1 MFKFNCVYTL
11 SRNELRCCKAPAL
24 VFGGRV
30 LKNTLGLKRIGSF
43 KSEIVSIKEVPKG
56 YNISYSNEFKTKSKT
71 KIAIIPVG
79 YMDGLNVR
87 NGRDSFS
94 FKNNILSICMEIKK
108 LFTKPNLKVIIRDR
122 KYNIIG
128 RLGMY
133 HAIIDIT
140 GANDIKIGDE
150 VFLSIA
156 PIYTNNNIRR
166 EYI

>member
-1 MFKFNCVYTL
+1 
-11 SRNELRCCKAPAL
+11 
-24 VFGGRV
+24 
-30 LKNTLGLKRIGSF
+30 
-43 KSEIVSIKEVPKG
+43 
-56 YNISYSNEFKTKSKT
+56 
-71 KIAIIPVG
+71 
-79 YMDGLNVR
+79 MDGLNVR

>member
-1 MFKFNCVYTL
+1 
-11 SRNELRCCKAPAL
+11 
-24 VFGGRV
+24 
-30 LKNTLGLKRIGSF
+30 
-43 KSEIVSIKEVPKG
+43 
-56 YNISYSNEFKTKSKT
+56 
-71 KIAIIPVG
+71 
-79 YMDGLNVR
+79 MDGLNVR

-133 HAIIDIT
+133 HTIVDIT
-140 GANDIKIGDE
+140 GADDIKIGDE

-166 EYI
+166 EYV

>member
-1 MFKFNCVYTL
+1 MFKLYCIYTL
-11 SRNELRCCKAPAL
+11 SGNEFRCCKTSVL

-30 LKNTLGLKRIGSF
+30 LKNTLGLKKIGSF

-56 YNISYSNEFKTKSKT
+56 YNISYSNEYKTKKNT

-79 YMDGLNVR
+79 YMDGLNVK
-87 NGRDSFS
+87 NGRDSFNL
-94 FKNNILSICMEIKK
+94 KNNILSICMEVKK
-108 LFTKPNLKVIIRDR
+108 IFTKPNLKVIIRDR

-133 HAIIDIT
+133 HTIIDIT
-140 GANDIKIGDE
+140 GADDIKIGDE

-166 EYI
+166 EYV

>member
-1 MFKFNCVYTL
+1 
-11 SRNELRCCKAPAL
+11 
-24 VFGGRV
+24 
-30 LKNTLGLKRIGSF
+30 
-43 KSEIVSIKEVPKG
+43 
-56 YNISYSNEFKTKSKT
+56 
-71 KIAIIPVG
+71 
-79 YMDGLNVR
+79 MDGLNVK
-87 NGRDSFS
+87 NGRDSFNL
-94 FKNNILSICMEIKK
+94 KNNILSICMEIKK

-133 HAIIDIT
+133 HTIVDIT

-166 EYI
+166 EYV